1 MSNSRA
7 SALLTLEIEL
17 TALRYGCSLKD
28 ASTYNVQFQG
38 VYPCFIDHGSFEPY
52 EDGRPWVAYNQFC
65 EHFLSPLLILSRRSL
80 APNEIS
86 GTKVSGIKIDLASNL
101 LPRLSFNAFAHIH
114 LQNYFLKKYSKS
126 ASQASFAKSTV
137 ISLKRRKSLLQSLYN
152 CIENLDAKSSK
163 TEWGNYYDF
172 GSNNYHRLAQESKS
186 QIINEFVKQIR
197 PKKALD
203 LGANDR
209 KFSRL
214 IAPHCGY
221 VLSTDFDTK
230 AINTNYLN
238 SIKNKEHNIQVGFLD
253 VMNPTPAI
261 GWSNQERQSF
271 IERADFDLVMALALV
286 HHLVVSEGIPVFKV
300 CEFFA
305 CITNKFLVVEVPD
318 DRDSQVQVLKRWGGE
333 NNDLYSLK
341 SFEFY
346 FSLHFKILR
355 KEQVRDSA
363 RKIFLLKKL

>member
-1 MSNSRA
+1 MKIKNQSEELIIRAPLIPFISYSTEWCFEQLRA

-172 GSNNYHRLAQESKS
+172 GSNNYHRLAQESKKS
-186 QIINEFVKQIR
+186 
-197 PKKALD
+197 
-203 LGANDR
+203 
-209 KFSRL
+209 
-214 IAPHCGY
+214 
-221 VLSTDFDTK
+221 
-230 AINTNYLN
+230 NY
-238 SIKNKEHNIQVGFLD
+238 Q
-253 VMNPTPAI
+253 
-261 GWSNQERQSF
+261 
-271 IERADFDLVMALALV
+271 
-286 HHLVVSEGIPVFKV
+286 
-300 CEFFA
+300 
-305 CITNKFLVVEVPD
+305 
-318 DRDSQVQVLKRWGGE
+318 
-333 NNDLYSLK
+333 
-341 SFEFY
+341 
-346 FSLHFKILR
+346 
-355 KEQVRDSA
+355 
-363 RKIFLLKKL
+363 